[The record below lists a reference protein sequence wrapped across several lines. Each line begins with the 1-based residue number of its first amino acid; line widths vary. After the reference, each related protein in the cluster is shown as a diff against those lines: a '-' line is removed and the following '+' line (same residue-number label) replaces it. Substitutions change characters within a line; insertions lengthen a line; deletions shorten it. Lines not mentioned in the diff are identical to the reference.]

1 MSFAKYRTFY
11 KKIQNFRD
19 IQSLLQ
25 WDSEVMMPTA
35 GRISR
40 SQQIA
45 EMSGLIHDAFTG
57 TEFRSLIDLAESEL
71 EHSLDNPNIMKLKKE
86 IDVLKETLEKQ
97 SKLPTEFVAELS
109 QKTNIAQSKWEE
121 AKTKNDFSLFQNTL
135 SELVDLAIRQ
145 AEYYGYNTERYDAL
159 LDDYE
164 KGAKA
169 KNLSSLFDSL
179 KVELKPIVAKSKSY
193 PNPFKKE
200 VSIENQEKFCQL
212 IPAYLGLPQNQSRLD
227 RSSHPFS
234 TSLGSQDKRITTR
247 YDLKDPLSSVFGVI
261 HETGHAL
268 YEIGLSEMDEAPNP
282 LAEYLTL
289 GMHES
294 QSRLWENQV
303 GRSESFW
310 IYYYP
315 IALEFWKLKE
325 ADLLFSDF
333 MNYIKSVERTKIRVE
348 ADPITYNLHIILR
361 FEIERDLISQ
371 KIKTKDL
378 PEIWN
383 SKMKENF
390 GLVIENPSEGVLQD
404 IHWSMAAFG
413 YFPTYAL
420 GNIYSAQLYHAFLK
434 ENQSFEKNLAR
445 TGDTSNLLNWLRK
458 NIHYSGKFYSVD
470 DLLIQTTGETANS
483 RFLIESLT
491 NFH

>member
-1 MSFAKYRTFY
+1 MSFAKYRNFY

-19 IQSLLQ
+19 TQSLLQ

-35 GRISR
+35 GRSFR

-45 EMSGLIHDAFTG
+45 EMSGLIHDLFTG
-57 TEFRSLIDLAESEL
+57 VEFRTLIDQAQTEL
-71 EHSLDNPNIMKLKKE
+71 EHSIDNPNIQNHKKE
-86 IDVLKETLEKQ
+86 IQVLNETLEKQ
-97 SKLPTEFVAELS
+97 SKLPTEFVAKLS
-109 QKTNIAQSKWEE
+109 QKTSIAQSKWEE
-121 AKTKNDFSLFQNTL
+121 AKSKKDFPLFENTL
-135 SELVDLAIRQ
+135 TELVELAIQQ
-145 AEYYGYNTERYDAL
+145 ADYYGYTTERYDAL

-169 KNLSSLFDSL
+169 KHLSHLFDNL
-179 KVELKPIVAKSKSY
+179 KFQLKPIVDGGKKY
-193 PNPFKKE
+193 QNPFKKE
-200 VSIENQEKFCQL
+200 ISLECQEKFCQL
-212 IPAYLGLPQNQSRLD
+212 LPSRLGLSNEQSRLD
-227 RSSHPFS
+227 VSSHPFS

-247 YDLKDPLSSVFGVI
+247 YDLTDPLSSVFGVM

-268 YEIGLSEMDEAPNP
+268 YELGLSEMEEAPNP
-282 LAEYLTL
+282 LTEYLSL
-289 GMHES
+289 GIHES

-315 IALEFWKLKE
+315 IALQSWDLKE
-325 ADLLFSDF
+325 SELSFTDF

-348 ADPITYNLHIILR
+348 ADPVTYNLHIILR
-361 FEIERDLISQ
+361 FEIERDLIAQ
-371 KIKTKDL
+371 KIKIKDL

-383 SKMKENF
+383 AKMMESFSLK
-390 GLVIENPSEGVLQD
+390 IENPAEGVLQD

-420 GNIYSAQLYHAFLK
+420 GNIYSAQFYHAFLK
-434 ENQSFEKNLAR
+434 TNDHFEENLAN
-445 TGDTSNLLNWLRK
+445 TGDTSKLLNWLRNK
-458 NIHYSGKFYSVD
+458 VHNSGKLVSVEE
-470 DLLIQTTGETANS
+470 LLIQATGESANT
-483 RFLIESLT
+483 RYLIESLT